1 MRKYRAASAVFV
13 AAAACIVL
21 IPPSAAGAQVL
32 PREPAVPV
40 PDASG
45 SPQQSADESG
55 TVTVPRGVVVPI
67 LVTRDVRVGA
77 TGSSQEE
84 HRVKLAV
91 DQDVIVDG
99 HVIAKAGDLA
109 EGRYDTQTNQTKR
122 QFETETSQELEL
134 DIDDIVN
141 FCGDTIHLKFAHTFV
156 GGTRSG
162 FLSFGVHQHDAA
174 VTKGSV
180 LQAQT
185 DRAERHICAE
195 PTNAAPHPLPKN
207 IIAPDAEMTPPPL

>member
-21 IPPSAAGAQVL
+21 IPPYAGRAQVL
-32 PREPAVPV
+32 PHEPAGPV

-45 SPQQSADESG
+45 SPQSADEPN
-55 TVTVPRGVVVPI
+55 TMTVPRGVIVPI

-84 HRVKLAV
+84 HRVKFAV

-180 LQAQT
+180 LAAST

-195 PTNAAPHPLPKN
+195 ATTAVARPLPKS